1 MSVPVVFTRVAR
13 REFDDA
19 SDWYDQQQVGL
30 GATFTRAVQ
39 DVLDEIAAD
48 PRRYAKEYLEVRGGQ
63 VAGFP
68 YYVYY
73 RDEGTRAVVI
83 SVFHTSRD
91 PSVWQ
96 SRA

>member
-1 MSVPVVFTRVAR
+1 MAR

-19 SDWYDQQQVGL
+19 SDWYDSQRAGL
-30 GATFTRAVQ
+30 GAKFTRAVQ
-39 DVLDEIAAD
+39 DVLDAIAAD
-48 PRRYAKEYLEVRGGQ
+48 PLRFPKVYLEAREAQ
-63 VAGFP
+63 VSRYP
-68 YYVYY
+68 YCVYY